1 MPIREMAAVRHP
13 YLLSQVVV
21 DRHAARHGFCDDGL
35 HDLRRYLFTRCRVH
49 RVHLWLHL
57 AYNHASEFG
66 TSELSSRPRSGY
78 SSRSLR
84 RRPADIAPDLSAR
97 RCLSTPHPAI
107 FENLSLDLFVAYAL

>member
-57 AYNHASEFG
+57 AYNHTSKFG
-66 TSELSSRPRSGY
+66 TSELSSRPGSGY

-84 RRPADIAPDLSAR
+84 STHLTRGSPFSPWRLSAPR
-97 RCLSTPHPAI
+97 RLR
-107 FENLSLDLFVAYAL
+107 L